1 MEEAKELHRKVVKKF
16 QKRRII
22 TKGIDDIWAADL
34 LIMNQYSTRN
44 KGYNYIFNVIDTFSK
59 FLFAVP
65 LKKKSGE
72 EVAVAFSKIL
82 KTSNRCPT
90 KLHVDRGKEFV
101 NKEFQTVL
109 KENKIEMYHTFNEEK
124 SAIAERVNRT
134 INEKLKLHF
143 EVTQKFR
150 WIDALEGIVK
160 EYNENDV
167 HRSIGTTPVSVT
179 SKNENEVVTI
189 AIMKKYNDID
199 IDIGGDNDGDNADDS
214 DDDDDMRS
222 FSFLSDVI
230 VFRVVFSNTQVASDT
245 CCLHQHDDVL
255 HYCLT
260 YAIRYLSPFVVLV
273 DIIAVYDIKM
283 SIRQFNT
290 SAAPPV
296 EGALVKAPSANTSL
310 GRWSIGALL
319 PFLPIPVKM
328 PTQLWTVY
336 EDSEDEFIV
345 EDDSLQTP
353 LATSSPCRSVRRN
366 ANGNDSGLERFFIR
380 YDVEVDV
387 EEEELRLMM
396 NIDCVEPGRNHDL
409 RGKRV
414 WWETG
419 DGTFELTVNSTLYV
433 EDIEDEEC
441 EIFMRIL
448 IDESESYIVESLTE
462 PEEEEICSRILFYN
476 SWDDFEDVCDSFD
489 VTHQRNKRAHR
500 RGRPAYGET
509 GLIRQPDGRWYELG
523 RDGEILPTRKPSPL
537 RFTPSMEKED
547 KENHVPQA
555 PRCDNSNR
563 RPLATLSSV
572 DSTPQRGSLFAGYIN
587 NNTAGPLTSAALFA
601 GYNNTAAGPS
611 SGAPS
616 TRTLGFFRPNVP
628 YESDDDDENDTT
640 PTLDECVFCDPPQDH
655 RCSALCQARIA
666 NHLAEYLENEIAKRI
681 ALLANECDTSSYM
694 ATPTP
699 VNTPEAEYNPLPWY
713 LHGSQ
718 LDFEAASMVVNAGSP
733 HMSDVE
739 YSVVYSSDEEVEEVE
754 DSFELELPQSDS
766 GYFSAPDDS

>member
-199 IDIGGDNDGDNADDS
+199 IGGDNDGDNADDS

-230 VFRVVFSNTQVASDT
+230 VFRVVFSNTQVAYDT
-245 CCLHQHDDVL
+245 CCLVRETHNTVEVVCLLQYASSDFHYHQHDDVL

-283 SIRQFNT
+283 SIRQFNI
-290 SAAPPV
+290 
-296 EGALVKAPSANTSL
+296 L
-310 GRWSIGALL
+310 RRDLL

-328 PTQLWTVY
+328 PAQLWTVY

-489 VTHQRNKRAHR
+489 VTHQRNERAHR

-547 KENHVPQA
+547 KENRVPQA

-587 NNTAGPLTSAALFA
+587 NNNTAGRLTSAALFA

-640 PTLDECVFCDPPQDH
+640 PTLDDCVFCDPPQDH

-739 YSVVYSSDEEVEEVE
+739 YSVVYSSDEEEE

>member
-1 MEEAKELHRKVVKKF
+1 M
-16 QKRRII
+16 
-22 TKGIDDIWAADL
+22 
-34 LIMNQYSTRN
+34 
-44 KGYNYIFNVIDTFSK
+44 
-59 FLFAVP
+59 
-65 LKKKSGE
+65 
-72 EVAVAFSKIL
+72 
-82 KTSNRCPT
+82 
-90 KLHVDRGKEFV
+90 VDRSVSIDHWGKSKQPPNKPIRIRNIIKTVEF
-101 NKEFQTVL
+101 F
-109 KENKIEMYHTFNEEK
+109 ISY
-124 SAIAERVNRT
+124 
-134 INEKLKLHF
+134 
-143 EVTQKFR
+143 KFF
-150 WIDALEGIVK
+150 I
-160 EYNENDV
+160 
-167 HRSIGTTPVSVT
+167 S
-179 SKNENEVVTI
+179 
-189 AIMKKYNDID
+189 
-199 IDIGGDNDGDNADDS
+199 
-214 DDDDDMRS
+214 
-222 FSFLSDVI
+222 
-230 VFRVVFSNTQVASDT
+230 
-245 CCLHQHDDVL
+245 
-255 HYCLT
+255 
-260 YAIRYLSPFVVLV
+260 
-273 DIIAVYDIKM
+273 
-283 SIRQFNT
+283 
-290 SAAPPV
+290 
-296 EGALVKAPSANTSL
+296 
-310 GRWSIGALL
+310 LL

-328 PTQLWTVY
+328 PAQLWTVY

-396 NIDCVEPGRNHDL
+396 NNDCVEPGRNHDL

-489 VTHQRNKRAHR
+489 VTHQRNERAHR

-640 PTLDECVFCDPPQDH
+640 PTLDDCVFCDPPQDH

-681 ALLANECDTSSYM
+681 ALLANECDTSTYM

-699 VNTPEAEYNPLPWY
+699 ANTPEAEYNPLPWY